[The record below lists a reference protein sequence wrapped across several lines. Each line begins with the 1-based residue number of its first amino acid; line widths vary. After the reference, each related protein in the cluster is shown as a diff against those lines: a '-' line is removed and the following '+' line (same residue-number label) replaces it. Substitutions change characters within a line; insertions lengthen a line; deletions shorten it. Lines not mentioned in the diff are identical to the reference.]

1 MSREAPVTTSREGT
15 NAFLRVVVA
24 GVLLWFGG
32 ALIAAQQPPASQQYP
47 IFTNEHLDE
56 AMKTVG
62 LAFGLARSAIEKN
75 SAENAKDY
83 LIRSRDQLATT
94 ITYWRDRK
102 KDDAVAILRE
112 TLKKMDALDA
122 LLSEETVNQRAAS
135 DLAGSVAASC
145 EACHGK
151 YREQDPAS
159 KAYRVKADAVR

>member
-1 MSREAPVTTSREGT
+1 MSRGSWRV
-15 NAFLRVVVA
+15 RVVAASLVIGTGGVVA
-24 GVLLWFGG
+24 
-32 ALIAAQQPPASQQYP
+32 AAQQKPAAAQYP
-47 IFTNEHLDE
+47 IFTADHLDE

-62 LAFGLARSAIEKN
+62 LAFGLTRSAIDKN

-94 ITYWRDRK
+94 ITFWRDRK
-102 KDDAVAILRE
+102 RDDAIAILRE

-122 LLSEETVNQRAAS
+122 ALSEETVNQRAAS

-145 EACHGK
+145 DACHSK
-151 YREQDPAS
+151 YREQDPAT

>member
-1 MSREAPVTTSREGT
+1 MDFVSSC
-15 NAFLRVVVA
+15 FRVVGFRVFVA
-24 GVLLWFGG
+24 AASFWIGG
-32 ALIAAQQPPASQQYP
+32 ALVVAQQQQAPPQQYP
-47 IFTNEHLDE
+47 IFTAEHLDE

-62 LAFGLARSAIEKN
+62 LAFGLTRSAIEKN

-94 ITYWRDRK
+94 ITFWRDRK
-102 KDDAVAILRE
+102 RDDAVAILRE

-122 LLSEETVNQRAAS
+122 ALSEETVNQKAAS